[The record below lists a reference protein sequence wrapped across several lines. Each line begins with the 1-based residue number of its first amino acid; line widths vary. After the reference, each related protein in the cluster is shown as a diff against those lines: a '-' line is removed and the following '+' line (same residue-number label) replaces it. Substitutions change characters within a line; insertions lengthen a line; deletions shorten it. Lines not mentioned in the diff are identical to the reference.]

1 MEKENK
7 YIKLI
12 DSYLEEP
19 NNICKEWVECLQ
31 YCRNLIIKNIQ
42 EQKGKL

>member
-12 DSYLEEP
+12 DLYLEEP
-19 NNICKEWVECLQ
+19 NNIRKEWVECLQ
-31 YCRNLIIKNIQ
+31 YCRNLILKNIK
-42 EQKGKL
+42 EKKEK